1 MIRLPI
7 TILAQRFAVT
17 AAARRSLSTTAA
29 RRGES
34 TAGPFHVAFSE
45 LAGPL
50 SPECVATITM
60 TCAKANSF
68 DLTALEGLSHALA
81 QVEAQAGVRGLVLQS
96 GTAGFFSAGFSLP
109 VFHGIA
115 QADFERLWA
124 LSRSIFR
131 RLYALPAPSIAAI
144 DGHALGLGCALA
156 MACQHRY
163 AVRSPGLIGL
173 NEVAVG
179 LPVPQW
185 LAERFR
191 DLTSLRAAEELLS
204 TGASLSV
211 ARALP
216 LGLIDAVFDSADD
229 VATAAFSRLRQCA
242 AAPRAA
248 QAETLEALRRE
259 YLARF
264 DADCERDTAQLW
276 RAISRPDTQNAIRAA
291 IARLSN
297 KRPSPSAA

>member
-1 MIRLPI
+1 MSAATIRLPL
-7 TILAQRFAVT
+7 LAQRLAVT
-17 AAARRSLSTTAA
+17 ATVRRALSTAS
-29 RRGES
+29 R
-34 TAGPFHVAFSE
+34 PFHVTFSE

-60 TCAKANSF
+60 ACAKANSF
-68 DLTALEGLSHALA
+68 DPAALQGLSHALA
-81 QVEAQAGVRGLVLQS
+81 QVEARVGVRGLVLQS

-124 LSRSIFR
+124 LSRDVFR
-131 RLYALPAPSIAAI
+131 RLYALPVPSIALI

-191 DLTSLRAAEELLS
+191 DLTSLRTAEELLS

-211 ARALP
+211 ARAQP
-216 LGLIDAVFDSADD
+216 LGLVDAVFDSSDD
-229 VATAAFSRLRQCA
+229 VAAAAHTRLRQYA
-242 AAPRAA
+242 TAPRAA
-248 QAETLEALRRE
+248 QAKTLEALRRD

-264 DADCERDTAQLW
+264 DADCERDTDQLW
-276 RAISRPDTQNAIRAA
+276 RAVGSSDTQTIIQDA
-291 IARLSN
+291 IARLA
-297 KRPSPSAA
+297 KRRPSKSAA

>member
-1 MIRLPI
+1 MIRLP
-7 TILAQRFAVT
+7 TTMLAQRLAVT

-50 SPECVATITM
+50 SPGCVATITM
-60 TCAKANSF
+60 ACAKANSF
-68 DLTALEGLSHALA
+68 DLAALEGLSHALA

-216 LGLIDAVFDSADD
+216 LGLVDAVFDSADD
-229 VATAAFSRLRQCA
+229 VATAAFTRLRQCA

>member
-1 MIRLPI
+1 MIRLPT
-7 TILAQRFAVT
+7 TIRAQRLAVT
-17 AAARRSLSTTAA
+17 AAARRSLSTTAT

-50 SPECVATITM
+50 SPGCVATITM
-60 TCAKANSF
+60 ACAKANSF
-68 DLTALEGLSHALA
+68 DLAALEGLSHALA

-211 ARALP
+211 VSALP
-216 LGLIDAVFDSADD
+216 LGLVDAVFDSADD
-229 VATAAFSRLRQCA
+229 VATAASTRLRQCA

>member
-1 MIRLPI
+1 MIRLPL
-7 TILAQRFAVT
+7 LAQRYAAT
-17 AAARRSLSTTAA
+17 ATARRSLSTT
-29 RRGES
+29 
-34 TAGPFHVAFSE
+34 TAPFHTAFSE
-45 LAGPL
+45 LAGP
-50 SPECVATITM
+50 SECIATITM
-60 TCAKANSF
+60 ACAKANSF
-68 DLTALEGLSHALA
+68 DITALEGLSQALA
-81 QVEAQAGVRGLVLQS
+81 QVEARAGVRGLVLQS

-109 VFHGIA
+109 VFHGIS

-124 LSRSIFR
+124 LSRDVFR
-131 RLYALPAPSIAAI
+131 RLFALPAPSIAVI

-191 DLTSLRAAEELLS
+191 DLTSLRAAEEFLS

-211 ARALP
+211 SHALP
-216 LGLIDAVFDSADD
+216 LGLIDAAFDSPDA
-229 VATAAFSRLRQCA
+229 VAAAAYARLRQCA
-242 AAPRAA
+242 TAPRAA
-248 QAETLEALRRE
+248 QAETLGALRRD

-276 RAISRPDTQNAIRAA
+276 HAISHPATQNAIQAA
-291 IARLSN
+291 IARLAR
-297 KRPSPSAA
+297 KRPSTKTA

>member
-1 MIRLPI
+1 MIRLPT
-7 TILAQRFAVT
+7 TIRAQRLAVT
-17 AAARRSLSTTAA
+17 AAARRSLSTTAT

-50 SPECVATITM
+50 SPGCVATITM
-60 TCAKANSF
+60 ACAKANSF
-68 DLTALEGLSHALA
+68 DLAALEGLSHALA
-81 QVEAQAGVRGLVLQS
+81 QVEAQAGVRGLVLRS

-211 ARALP
+211 VSALP
-216 LGLIDAVFDSADD
+216 LGLVDAVFDSADD
-229 VATAAFSRLRQCA
+229 VATAASTRLRQCA

-276 RAISRPDTQNAIRAA
+276 RAISRPATQNAIRAA